1 MSRSRRGGLKGGRRS
16 GKAARG
22 FRQSGEFKESK
33 GTGVAGAGLRDKEQ
47 KAKGRQA
54 AADLREKN
62 LRREL
67 AGEGASDISK
77 YDDKTAAAIQASDFR
92 NSPIGRSLLAD
103 QFKRGDIT
111 ATAFANALQN
121 MQENPGDRSLAERR
135 QINQLL
141 GLNPTSGMGIL
152 DSLRSGFQG
161 EQFQQDKKRLG
172 QLASL
177 SPVRQAISSL
187 FGLKSDADPT
197 TAQMLGISP
206 EEDAR
211 LRLFSNPDLQN
222 FQFNELLDD
231 LDDPAP
237 EQIMAAP
244 ITEVEQTPLQT
255 VPTTETGSSGLA
267 GPLIG
272 GGILATALGA
282 KALTGPP
289 RDVRFKPTVRG
300 LPGIPGSGSA
310 YGTVAKEVAKSPGI
324 FSRFISPLAKPLAVL
339 GSLPF
344 SAAAFSLTPT
354 ELAAGDFPID
364 PITGMPD
371 YSGTDIFN
379 Q

>member
-1 MSRSRRGGLKGGRRS
+1 M
-16 GKAARG
+16 AIRG

-33 GTGVAGAGLRDKEQ
+33 GTGVAGAGLRDKGQRER
-47 KAKGRQA
+47 GLQA

-67 AGEGASDISK
+67 ANEGVSDVSK
-77 YDDKTAAAIQASDFR
+77 YDAKTAKAIQDVDFR
-92 NSPIGRSLLAD
+92 NSVIGRSLLAD

-121 MQENPGDRSLAERR
+121 MQTDPGQRSLAERR

-172 QLASL
+172 QLAKL

-187 FGLKSDADPT
+187 FGLKPDADPT

-206 EEDAR
+206 AEDAR
-211 LRLFSNPDLQN
+211 LRLLSNPDLQN

-231 LDDPAP
+231 LGELDAPAP
-237 EQIMAAP
+237 EQIIDTRP
-244 ITEVEQTPLQT
+244 SGIGVSPEVSTQVDQTNPL
-255 VPTTETGSSGLA
+255 V
-267 GPLIG
+267 GPAIG
-272 GGILATALGA
+272 AGILGTALGA

-300 LPGIPGSGSA
+300 LPGIVGSGSA
-310 YGTVAKEVAKSPGI
+310 YTTAAKEVAKSPGI
-324 FSRFISPLAKPLAVL
+324 FSRFISPLAKPLAFL
-339 GSLPF
+339 SSLPV
-344 SAAAFSLTPT
+344 STAAFALAPT

-364 PITGMPD
+364 PNTGLPD
-371 YSGTDIFN
+371 YSGADLFN
-379 Q
+379 

>member
-1 MSRSRRGGLKGGRRS
+1 MAGHNVGRGMESLGKSKSKAPKNGG
-16 GKAARG
+16 GKAAG
-22 FRQSGEFKESK
+22 LKKTQDFKKTEAGKAAIEK
-33 GTGVAGAGLRDKEQ
+33 G
-47 KAKGRQA
+47 
-54 AADLREKN
+54 LREK
-62 LRREL
+62 L
-67 AGEGASDISK
+67 AGEGASDVSK
-77 YDDKTAAAIQASDFR
+77 YDAKTAAAIQASDFR

-152 DSLRSGFQG
+152 DSLKSGFQG

-172 QLASL
+172 QLAKL

-187 FGLKSDADPT
+187 FNLKSDADPT

-222 FQFNELLDD
+222 FQFDNLLDD
-231 LDDPAP
+231 FDDTAP
-237 EQIMAAP
+237 EQIVTAP

-255 VPTTETGSSGLA
+255 DASGLA
-267 GPLIG
+267 GPIIG

-300 LPGIPGSGSA
+300 LPGIVGSGSA

-324 FSRFISPLAKPLAVL
+324 FSRFISPLAKPLAFL
-339 GSLPF
+339 GSLPV

>member
-1 MSRSRRGGLKGGRRS
+1 M
-16 GKAARG
+16 AIRG

-33 GTGVAGAGLRDKEQ
+33 GTGVAGAGLRDKGQRER
-47 KAKGRQA
+47 GLQA

-67 AGEGASDISK
+67 ANEGVSDVSK
-77 YDDKTAAAIQASDFR
+77 YDAQTAKAIQDVDFR
-92 NSPIGRSLLAD
+92 NSVIGRSLLAD
-103 QFKRGDIT
+103 QFKRGDIS
-111 ATAFANALQN
+111 ATAFSNALRNLQN
-121 MQENPGDRSLAERR
+121 PVEREKRSLAEIR
-135 QINQLL
+135 QVNQLL

-172 QLASL
+172 QLAKL

-187 FGLKSDADPT
+187 FGLKPDADPT

-206 EEDAR
+206 AEDAR

-222 FQFNELLDD
+222 IQFDNLLDD
-231 LDDPAP
+231 FDDTAP
-237 EQIMAAP
+237 EQIIDTRP
-244 ITEVEQTPLQT
+244 SGIGVSPEVSTQVDETNPL
-255 VPTTETGSSGLA
+255 V
-267 GPLIG
+267 GPAIG
-272 GGILATALGA
+272 AGILGTALGA

-310 YGTVAKEVAKSPGI
+310 YTTAAKEVAKSPGI
-324 FSRFISPLAKPLAVL
+324 FSRFISPLAKPLAFL
-339 GSLPF
+339 SSLPV
-344 SAAAFSLTPT
+344 STAALALTPT

-364 PITGMPD
+364 PNTGLPD
-371 YSGTDIFN
+371 YSGADLFN
-379 Q
+379 